1 MYNYKKKYLVNIKIV
16 LIFSKK
22 KRCTNIRYIIPGILL
37 YLEPKLYF
45 FILLFTVYFIYTLY
59 LFLMLIMCAYPTHV
73 LDLLTS
79 RVYILSDILLSI
91 LLFWITIFPTF
102 VCIGSITPDST
113 WFTVWITTVIVRTDT
128 FA

>member
-1 MYNYKKKYLVNIKIV
+1 MYNYKKKVPGQYKNCID
-16 LIFSKK
+16 FFEKK
-22 KRCTNIRYIIPGILL
+22 KRCTQIYGIPNILL

-79 RVYILSDILLSI
+79 RIYIFSDI
-91 LLFWITIFPTF
+91 
-102 VCIGSITPDST
+102 
-113 WFTVWITTVIVRTDT
+113 
-128 FA
+128 